1 MSIIVLLVAFA
12 TIPLLHALT
21 NKHASLPTINNMAA
35 IVEYFAS
42 ILVEKLK
49 VRKSV
54 LCFSG
59 HGFILVLFATHRMT
73 IFYLQLQEL
82 GHDVNS

>member
-1 MSIIVLLVAFA
+1 
-12 TIPLLHALT
+12 
-21 NKHASLPTINNMAA
+21 MAA